1 MLRAVAGIVDMGELV
16 LATFGDPDGG
26 GVATVADD
34 KSDVWVEGQCATDDV
49 PTGKE
54 TSRLFIPMN
63 MLFRLPKAG
72 ESYIIARGKD
82 AAGPGK
88 SYALYGDCGAAN
100 QVPGWDDGT
109 NLDANNPGIF
119 LPEGM
124 HIESTGDRV
133 RIVANSGGTKSSV
146 ELLANGSIVLTPA
159 AGQTVQ
165 LGGTAHK
172 AVLDT
177 LLTDFATNW
186 NLLLTVLGAGTQ
198 GTPAAQTLTAL
209 AGALTA
215 LQAFATNMTNGS
227 YESLIVEN
235 G

>member
-1 MLRAVAGIVDMGELV
+1 MLNELGQVLSGAMLRAVAGIVDAGELI

-26 GVATVADD
+26 AVATVADD

-63 MLFRLPKAG
+63 MLFRLPKNG

-109 NLDANNPGIF
+109 DLDENNAGIRA
-119 LPEGM
+119 PEGL

-133 RIVANSGGTKSSV
+133 RIVANSGGTKAEFEIQKGGKITITAFAGQNLELNGNAYTAV
-146 ELLANGSIVLTPA
+146 LGELLIA
-159 AGQTVQ
+159 AFN
-165 LGGTAHK
+165 AH
-172 AVLDT
+172 T
-177 LLTDFATNW
+177 H
-186 NLLLTVLGAGTQ
+186 
-198 GTPAAQTLTAL
+198 GTPVGPSSPPVTPLTTSVL
-209 AGALTA
+209 SQMGVKL
-215 LQAFATNMTNGS
+215 S
-227 YESLIVEN
+227 
-235 G
+235 